1 MDYSRKKKRKLILH
15 AAGAATGLDQNNIK
29 FQDRPIIK
37 VHRAFTI
44 LSRFVSLT
52 KLLSF
57 VIIIHH
63 RQYFP
68 KPKPQKWLQKSWT
81 TWLDLSRYE
90 SNWEQ
95 ASFTGPHHH
104 RTLASSQQW
113 GSDRV
118 ESLPESALTFLTGQ
132 YTAVLKKRWPLEKM
146 VRRWSFFG
154 GLLSWW
160 RSCCPSLTLKP
171 PSSWLRLMTSPC
183 SSLGKPSSGT
193 S

>member
-15 AAGAATGLDQNNIK
+15 GAEAATGLDQNNIK
-29 FQDRPIIK
+29 FQDRSIFEKHK
-37 VHRAFTI
+37 VHRDFII

-104 RTLASSQQW
+104 RTLVSSQQW

-118 ESLPESALTFLTGQ
+118 EIQ
-132 YTAVLKKRWPLEKM
+132 TAVR
-146 VRRWSFFG
+146 
-154 GLLSWW
+154 LLLPDELAKHAVSEG
-160 RSCCPSLTLKP
+160 TKAVTKYT
-171 PSSWLRLMTSPC
+171 SS
-183 SSLGKPSSGT
+183 K
-193 S
+193 